1 MMRSSW
7 ECDVW
12 PVPSVQ
18 SPLNYAGARDAF
30 SSRAHRDPRF
40 AAYRFLARVSA
51 TDIWRVLGALGGVTA
66 VAMPAMTMS
75 EHVMGEGWSEESTP
89 NW

>member
-1 MMRSSW
+1 VTFGLFLL
-7 ECDVW
+7 C
-12 PVPSVQ
+12 
-18 SPLNYAGARDAF
+18 
-30 SSRAHRDPRF
+30 SRLSIT
-40 AAYRFLARVSA
+40 LARGTPSAAAPTAIRGLPPTDFSPVVSA